1 MRQLGNGVAHHRDVG
16 RVHGNVAAHA
26 AHRDAHKS
34 ALERGRIVHAVA
46 HHGQRRAPG
55 LAGLNVGELILRHAL
70 GHDLVDA
77 CRLGNR
83 MSGSR
88 MVAREQHAL
97 HALVRQR
104 HHSLPHSHANR
115 VRERSQGK
123 RLAIGRNENHRV
135 TEVPRLFQT
144 AGRPCA
150 LTQAHLGHHGKVAGN
165 KVAPSHARPH
175 TSAGNHLEAFG
186 LLKRATLLPRRL
198 HHCLAQRVLAQKLAR
213 GEHAEQLPRRKA
225 ATRRPLD
232 RYKPRTA
239 LGKRARLVERDLLHA
254 GKALQ
259 SVALLY
265 EEAVLGRVPDGR
277 HHRCGRSE
285 HERTRAEH
293 DEHGDG
299 PQRLPRQGKDRG
311 GCNERAHH
319 NPGGPAVGQAH
330 NLRLARLSA
339 AHKTRHPLHRAI
351 GTRAGCPHLDGSEL
365 VDRAREDLV
374 THLLVTRHGLAGKHC
389 LVDARGARHDAAV
402 HGNRLAGKNAHQIS
416 LGDVFHLA
424 GLFGPVA
431 SHHAGLR
438 GRHLDEPLDARPGSR
453 DRQLLKQAAQ
463 LHDEGD
469 LAGGEVLPHHNR
481 GDEGQRHEQV
491 GLDVVF
497 VHHSQRRLAHDG
509 HAA

>member
-1 MRQLGNGVAHHRDVG
+1 M
-16 RVHGNVAAHA
+16 
-26 AHRDAHKS
+26 
-34 ALERGRIVHAVA
+34 
-46 HHGQRRAPG
+46 
-55 LAGLNVGELILRHAL
+55 
-70 GHDLVDA
+70 
-77 CRLGNR
+77 
-83 MSGSR
+83 
-88 MVAREQHAL
+88 
-97 HALVRQR
+97 
-104 HHSLPHSHANR
+104 
-115 VRERSQGK
+115 
-123 RLAIGRNENHRV
+123 
-135 TEVPRLFQT
+135 TEVPCLFQT

-165 KVAPSHARPH
+165 KVAPSHTRPH
-175 TSAGNHLEAFG
+175 TPTGNHLEAFR
-186 LLKRATLLPRRL
+186 LLRHAALLSRRL
-198 HHCLAQRVLAQKLAR
+198 HHGLTQRMLAQKLAR
-213 GEHAEQLPRRKA
+213 SEHAEQLLGRKA
-225 ATRRPLD
+225 ATRHPLD
-232 RYKPRTA
+232 GYEARTS
-239 LGKRARLVERDLLHA
+239 LGKRARLVERNLLHA

-351 GTRAGCPHLDGSEL
+351 GTRAGGPHLDGSEL
-365 VDRAREDLV
+365 VDCAREDLV
-374 THLLVTRHGLAGKHC
+374 AHLLVARHGLAGKHR
-389 LVDARGARHDAAV
+389 LVDARGARHDAPV
-402 HGNRLAGKNAHQIS
+402 HRNRLAGEHAHQIA
-416 LGDVFHLA
+416 LGDAFHLA
-424 GLFGPVA
+424 GLLDPVA
-431 SHHAGLR
+431 SHHASLR

-463 LHDEGD
+463 LHDESD

-481 GDEGQRHEQV
+481 GDEGQRYEQV
-491 GLDVVF
+491 GFDVVF
-497 VHHSQRRLAHDG
+497 VHHSQRRLTHDG
-509 HAA
+509 HAAQHDSKPSWIHRQAARTHETHHERRCRHDDARNVLLDAAPLQRGFQAFFHHMLLIYPNILTDIRHYVRYSGAC